1 MDLDTKYAAPLAK
14 RGEKAILLGRPK
26 FGTELESDKCNLS
39 SKMMGSR
46 GVVRIEELS
55 VGEASD
61 RSGGAVVID

>member
-1 MDLDTKYAAPLAK
+1 MYLDTKDPAPLAK
-14 RGEKAILLGRPK
+14 RGEEAILLRRPK

-46 GVVRIEELS
+46 GIVWIEELS

-61 RSGGAVVID
+61 GSRGAVVID